1 MIAVATAQAAH
12 AAWLDAVIPKG
23 ANEISFDP
31 SWYLDTFGFNQDAK
45 KIKPKSILI
54 RRPLG
59 DCPSMTENSLKCALQ
74 TVTQT
79 CNVSNLNLGIT
90 NPGQIDS
97 CCYQLDCKNGGTIDY
112 LGVCY
117 CRCTPPF
124 AGKECE
130 RRFSQVLCL
139 AILATSNI
147 LYMQGLTS
155 ESIGR

>member
-1 MIAVATAQAAH
+1 MIRVRGGGRRS
-12 AAWLDAVIPKG
+12 VYVYYESIKREPKIRG
-23 ANEISFDP
+23 IYECRCDER
-31 SWYLDTFGFNQDAK
+31 LQT
-45 KIKPKSILI
+45 KSKEFTRLA
-54 RRPLG
+54 
-59 DCPSMTENSLKCALQ
+59 EHSLKCALE

-139 AILATSNI
+139 AILATSNF